1 MIGSIVIVLT
11 VIGSKSEATLA
22 ALIAVI
28 IIFNIFV
35 IIGDAFN
42 SNTNAV
48 DLLLIQSRII
58 VNQGLEPDGKHEA
71 KKKARNHH
79 IRL

>member
-1 MIGSIVIVLT
+1 MIVIIVSASL
-11 VIGSKSEATLA
+11 GEAILA

-42 SNTNAV
+42 SNTNAI
-48 DLLLIQSRII
+48 DQLLIQSRII
-58 VNQGLEPDGKHEA
+58 VNQGLEPDGKHET

-79 IRL
+79 RRL